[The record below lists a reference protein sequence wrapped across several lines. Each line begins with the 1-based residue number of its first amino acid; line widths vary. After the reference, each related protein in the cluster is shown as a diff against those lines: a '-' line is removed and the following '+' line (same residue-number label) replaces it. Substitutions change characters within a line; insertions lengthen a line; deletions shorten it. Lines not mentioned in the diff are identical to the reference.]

1 MGTMRSLLL
10 ASSCLFALAACQ
22 SIGHV
27 ADFAVNE
34 LFYRD
39 LEWRT
44 KAPGDRAVCVLP
56 VVDTRDPAAL
66 PTAERGLPIR
76 YGSDDFW
83 DRPVPEMLGEV
94 LVRQLQ
100 DSALF
105 TAVQEQATAD
115 ALLVKPTLLRLA
127 NGAIEEMSGSR
138 SFAEIALQLQVLGP
152 AGADGKRVVLHEQ
165 TYGNRTITQN
175 EINPTPSYLV
185 LGRALRVT
193 MQKVLTGLDGSNV
206 ARSTVPVE
214 VGVPTEASA
223 LPSTRR

>member
-1 MGTMRSLLL
+1 
-10 ASSCLFALAACQ
+10 
-22 SIGHV
+22 
-27 ADFAVNE
+27 
-34 LFYRD
+34 
-39 LEWRT
+39 
-44 KAPGDRAVCVLP
+44 
-56 VVDTRDPAAL
+56 
-66 PTAERGLPIR
+66 
-76 YGSDDFW
+76 
-83 DRPVPEMLGEV
+83 
-94 LVRQLQ
+94 
-100 DSALF
+100 
-105 TAVQEQATAD
+105 
-115 ALLVKPTLLRLA
+115 
-127 NGAIEEMSGSR
+127 
-138 SFAEIALQLQVLGP
+138 VLGP